1 MLLSP
6 SMCAYILV
14 LDQSRTG
21 SAALKSFLTPHG
33 YQITM
38 ASTVKEAEKKI
49 SQRQF
54 DIVITE
60 SNIIHSQQLQISSLL
75 QDTQS
80 DSYYLAL
87 IEQSNA
93 QERVEALEAGAD
105 DCLSIP
111 YHPKELLLKLQKLIN
126 RKHSTKKDV
135 IKTKQFSLNVKS
147 GDLECPWGKTLLRR
161 KEFLIFS
168 LLLQQKN
175 HVVPKERLIERIWG
189 LEETPLIS
197 TIDVHV
203 RRIRLKIKDKQKK
216 IIKTSY
222 GVGYMFCDV

>member
-1 MLLSP
+1 MLLFVP
-6 SMCAYILV
+6 MCADILV
-14 LDQSRTG
+14 LEHSIEKAT
-21 SAALKSFLTPHG
+21 SLKSFLIPHG
-33 YQITM
+33 YQVAVAT
-38 ASTVKEAEKKI
+38 SVKEAQKKI
-49 SQRQF
+49 TLRQF
-54 DIVITE
+54 DIIVTASGMQHTQHVE
-60 SNIIHSQQLQISSLL
+60 LSTFLQN
-75 QDTQS
+75 TQC
-80 DSYYLAL
+80 DSYFLAL
-87 IEQSNA
+87 IEHPTSLD
-93 QERVEALEAGAD
+93 RVQALEDGAD
-105 DCLSIP
+105 DCLSMP
-111 YHPKELLLKLQKLIN
+111 YHPQELLLRLQKLLN

-135 IKTKQFSLNVKS
+135 ITTKQFSLNVKS

-175 HVVPKERLIERIWG
+175 QIVPKERLIERVWG